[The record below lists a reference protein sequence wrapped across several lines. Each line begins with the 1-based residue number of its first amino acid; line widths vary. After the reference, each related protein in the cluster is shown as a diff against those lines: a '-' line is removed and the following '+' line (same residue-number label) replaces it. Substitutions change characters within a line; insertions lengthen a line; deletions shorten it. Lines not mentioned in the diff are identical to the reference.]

1 MLSINNRVIFEKSWE
16 LFDNLA
22 IGAGPQD
29 EEGFKEILSLD
40 IRIATN
46 CTAKA
51 RIQTK
56 YVVN

>member
-1 MLSINNRVIFEKSWE
+1 MIEKTWDIVR
-16 LFDNLA
+16 LNFA
-22 IGAGPQD
+22 IGEGPQD

-51 RIQTK
+51 RIQTN